1 MRPRSLRRSGERSTT
16 LATAIVTGSGGLIG
30 SESVRH
36 LIESGYR
43 VIGIENDMRSQ
54 FFGESASTR
63 HVSERLEAQVGGGGV
78 RGGGVGNPHPPGGAG
93 RFSGNSAGPG
103 DRG

>member
-1 MRPRSLRRSGERSTT
+1 M
-16 LATAIVTGSGGLIG
+16 ATAIVTGSGGLIG

-54 FFGESASTR
+54 FFGDSASTR
-63 HVSERLEAQVGGGGV
+63 PVSERLVSRFGDDGFEKMVDRVASIEKALGIYDLAQFTPKV
-78 RGGGVGNPHPPGGAG
+78 
-93 RFSGNSAGPG
+93 
-103 DRG
+103 